1 MNNKQQG
8 VRNESF
14 YTVNKFSF
22 SSHFIAS
29 NVFHVSTETVATS
42 PFNGEWPLRG
52 HAPSILTSLAAVAF
66 SSPFLMRM
74 SLAPFCTNHVRTT
87 FRCLFALPSDHV
99 KIVSCYWPRH
109 IHKYSNTFNFTVTK
123 TT

>member
-1 MNNKQQG
+1 MDLFILLTNL
-8 VRNESF
+8 
-14 YTVNKFSF
+14 
-22 SSHFIAS
+22 HFLHISLAS
-29 NVFHVSTETVATS
+29 NIFPVSTETVATS

-52 HAPSILTSLAAVAF
+52 HAPSILTSLAAKVF

-74 SLAPFCTNHVRTT
+74 SLALFCTDHVRTT
-87 FRCLFALPSDHV
+87 FRCLFALPRDHV
-99 KIVSCYWPRH
+99 KMVSCHWLRH

>member
-1 MNNKQQG
+1 MDLFILLTNL
-8 VRNESF
+8 
-14 YTVNKFSF
+14 
-22 SSHFIAS
+22 HFLHISLAS
-29 NVFHVSTETVATS
+29 NIFPVSTTVVTS

-52 HAPSILTSLAAVAF
+52 HAPLILTSLAAVVF

-74 SLAPFCTNHVRTT
+74 SLVPFCTDHVRTT

-99 KIVSCYWPRH
+99 KIVSCHWPRH

>member
-29 NVFHVSTETVATS
+29 NVFPVSTETVATS
-42 PFNGEWPLRG
+42 PFNGEWQQ
-52 HAPSILTSLAAVAF
+52 SLAAVAF

-74 SLAPFCTNHVRTT
+74 SLAPFCTDHVRTT